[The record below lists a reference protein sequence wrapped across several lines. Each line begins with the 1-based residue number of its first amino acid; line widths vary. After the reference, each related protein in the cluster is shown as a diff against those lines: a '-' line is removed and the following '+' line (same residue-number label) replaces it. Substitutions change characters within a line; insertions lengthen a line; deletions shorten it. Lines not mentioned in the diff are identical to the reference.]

1 MECYG
6 GSNLGLTQ
14 VLNYSFINGV
24 KVSSVILVGSGLYFE
39 VQVVLILFVQVEE
52 RVFFGNFL
60 ILDGLS

>member
-1 MECYG
+1 VECYG